1 MQDEFE
7 RILAELNS
15 RRKDKNQEFYSQVLD
30 ADYGNG
36 DYRLPSPT
44 RKLVDKKKQGL

>member
-7 RILAELNS
+7 RLLAELNFS
-15 RRKDKNQEFYSQVLD
+15 RTDKNLEFYEQVLQ

-44 RKLVDKKKQGL
+44 RKLVDKKK